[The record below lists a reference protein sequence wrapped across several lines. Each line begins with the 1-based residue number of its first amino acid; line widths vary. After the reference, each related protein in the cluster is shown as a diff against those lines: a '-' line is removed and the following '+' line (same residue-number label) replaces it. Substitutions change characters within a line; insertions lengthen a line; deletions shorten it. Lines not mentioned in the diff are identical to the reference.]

1 MNQFETSTQPK
12 KKKFIPVI
20 IIAVILVTIIGGSVY
35 ASRSVISNIFQE
47 KFAKPE
53 DYYHRV
59 ENNNINNDID
69 NSIKS
74 YSTAYKLITSKKYSS
89 TASIHLDFS
98 DELKDQLGKI
108 NSKLNQINS
117 AELTY
122 KSSFDNSKEAV
133 TLAAKINDANLVSG
147 NGLLIWQCKIYGQI
161 PEISDS
167 YLDFSSYLNSEEYDI
182 NIDSLKSL
190 GSFSDLYPEP
200 EKLESIL
207 KKYSNLFVNSVSNVE
222 KTKTTI
228 TANSITQ
235 DCIGLT
241 VKMSGQELY
250 DSIHTILE
258 TAKDDKDIQSVIDDR
273 LITLNQLILL
283 QT

>member
-20 IIAVILVTIIGGSVY
+20 IIAVILVAIIGGSVY

-98 DELKDQLGKI
+98 DELKDQLAKI
-108 NSKLNQINS
+108 NSKL
-117 AELTY
+117 
-122 KSSFDNSKEAV
+122 
-133 TLAAKINDANLVSG
+133 KIQVP
-147 NGLLIWQCKIYGQI
+147 K
-161 PEISDS
+161 
-167 YLDFSSYLNSEEYDI
+167 
-182 NIDSLKSL
+182 K
-190 GSFSDLYPEP
+190 
-200 EKLESIL
+200 KL
-207 KKYSNLFVNSVSNVE
+207 KKYRKLFQG
-222 KTKTTI
+222 KGLGKK
-228 TANSITQ
+228 ANI
-235 DCIGLT
+235 
-241 VKMSGQELY
+241 V
-250 DSIHTILE
+250 
-258 TAKDDKDIQSVIDDR
+258 
-273 LITLNQLILL
+273 
-283 QT
+283 